1 MTGDE
6 PVWTPAAAAAGGA
19 AITRFAARAGERA
32 GLAVA
37 GADAVDDFAALA
49 QFTVYAGGPDR
60 RGSGR

>member
-6 PVWTPAAAAAGGA
+6 PVWTPAAAAAG
-19 AITRFAARAGERA
+19 AG
-32 GLAVA
+32 
-37 GADAVDDFAALA
+37 AVDDFAALA